1 MRTVL
6 VAAATVAAVVLSSCG
21 SSSGDTAIDPGTE
34 PSAPPTTQPTTQPT
48 VGTYPSYGP
57 TDYTYTLRVTCF
69 CPDAGVPIRV
79 QVAGGEVT
87 SAVYARDGRG
97 HDRGDPADEFR
108 RLTINDVID
117 AANDTD
123 AHSVEVEWPAAQGH
137 PDSVYVDQD
146 DHMID
151 EEVGYAI
158 SDVVVG

>member
-1 MRTVL
+1 MRTVFAAAA
-6 VAAATVAAVVLSSCG
+6 VAATVVLSACG
-21 SSSGDTAIDPGTE
+21 SSGDTAVDPGTE
-34 PSAPPTTQPTTQPT
+34 PSAPPITQPT

-79 QVAGGEVT
+79 HVVAGEVST
-87 SAVYARDGRG
+87 AVYAADGRG
-97 HDRGDPADEFR
+97 HDRGDDADEFR

-117 AANDTD
+117 AANDTH
-123 AHSVEVEWPAAQGH
+123 AYSVEVTWPAGQDH

-146 DHMID
+146 NQMID

-158 SDVVVG
+158 SDVAVG

>member
-1 MRTVL
+1 MRTAL
-6 VAAATVAAVVLSSCG
+6 VAAVAATVVLSACG

-34 PSAPPTTQPTTQPT
+34 PSAQPTTQPT
-48 VGTYPSYGP
+48 VGTYPSYEP
-57 TDYTYTLRVTCF
+57 TDYAYTLRVSCF
-69 CPDAGVPIRV
+69 CADANVPIRV
-79 QVAGGEVT
+79 HVAGGEVT

-97 HDRGDPADEFR
+97 HDRGDPADDFR

-123 AHSVEVEWPAAQGH
+123 AYSVQVEWPAAQDH

-146 DHMID
+146 EHMID
-151 EEVGYAI
+151 EEVGYAV

>member
-1 MRTVL
+1 MRTALLAAV
-6 VAAATVAAVVLSSCG
+6 AATVVLGACG
-21 SSSGDTAIDPGTE
+21 SSNEDTAIDPGTE
-34 PSAPPTTQPTTQPT
+34 PTTQPTSQPT
-48 VGTYPSYGP
+48 VGTYPSYAP
-57 TDYTYTLRVTCF
+57 TDYTYTLRVSCF
-69 CPDAGVPIRV
+69 CADANVPVRV
-79 QVAGGEVT
+79 RVVGGEVT

-97 HDRGDPADEFR
+97 YEKGDPADDYR

-123 AHSVEVEWPAAQGH
+123 AYSVQVEWPEGEDH

-146 DHMID
+146 NHMMD

>member
-1 MRTVL
+1 MRTAL
-6 VAAATVAAVVLSSCG
+6 VAAVAATVVLSACG
-21 SSSGDTAIDPGTE
+21 SGNGDTAIDPGTE
-34 PSAPPTTQPTTQPT
+34 PTPQPTTQPTTQPT
-48 VGTYPSYGP
+48 VGSYPPYAP
-57 TDYTYTLRVTCF
+57 TDYAYTLRVSCF
-69 CPDAGVPIRV
+69 CADANVPVRV
-79 QVAGGEVT
+79 HVVGGEVT

-97 HDRGDPADEFR
+97 YDKGDPADDFR

-123 AHSVEVEWPAAQGH
+123 AHSVQVEWPAGQDH

-146 DHMID
+146 NHMMD